1 MALHA
6 VNSQVAGQRAAAAVF
21 HHIADHFGTGRF
33 ADQTIVQTLVTRHQR
48 LHHFDGAVFGAGLFI
63 RGDQKRQSA
72 PVVRVLRDKTLC
84 GNHHRRQ
91 RAFHIRRSAAK
102 QHPVADGRFERGID
116 PAVGVACRDY
126 VGVAGEG
133 QRLAVAAPGPEILC
147 IAEIHWFNG
156 KADRTQAFNH

>member
-1 MALHA
+1 MPLHA

-102 QHPVADGRFERGID
+102 QHPVADGRFERGD
-116 PAVGVACRDY
+116 
-126 VGVAGEG
+126 
-133 QRLAVAAPGPEILC
+133 
-147 IAEIHWFNG
+147 
-156 KADRTQAFNH
+156 